1 MFDGVYFIQNVP
13 GFELLHGPLL
23 ALWTPVD
30 THGKFFA
37 LTGGEVVNYL
47 LSLHQPHL
55 DGFGPTPDAA
65 EADLFAKINK
75 EYDNSPVLQSL
86 LRRVDGAD
94 GLLQLRQ
101 NI

>member
-1 MFDGVYFIQNVP
+1 MFDGVYYVKNVP

-30 THGKFFA
+30 SHGKFFA

-55 DGFGPTPDAA
+55 DGFGPTPTQPKLIYAPGSPWNLTTP
-65 EADLFAKINK
+65 LFFS
-75 EYDNSPVLQSL
+75 NS
-86 LRRVDGAD
+86 
-94 GLLQLRQ
+94 
-101 NI
+101 

>member
-1 MFDGVYFIQNVP
+1 MFDGVYYVKNVP

-30 THGKFFA
+30 SHGKFFA

-65 EADLFAKINK
+65 EADLCARIALEF
-75 EYDNSPVLQSL
+75 DNSTILQQL
-86 LRRVDGAD
+86 LKRVQDE
-94 GLLQLRQ
+94 
-101 NI
+101 